1 MIIGYEEKAVKEIL
15 HLYEIDYGTE
25 IISEVLS
32 ACWAHSADCNFLR
45 HENDSLIFER
55 SKIIKAM
62 KIDNELVDRL
72 AELSK
77 LEFDEQA
84 KEGLK
89 KDLGKILDLV
99 KKLEE
104 VNVDGVEPLI
114 YMTDEKNVLR
124 KDEMRDMVTKEEALQ
139 NAPQRDSDYFK
150 LPKVIKK

>member
-1 MIIGYEEKAVKEIL
+1 
-15 HLYEIDYGTE
+15 
-25 IISEVLS
+25 
-32 ACWAHSADCNFLR
+32 
-45 HENDSLIFER
+45 
-55 SKIIKAM
+55 M

-77 LEFDEQA
+77 LEFDEQS

-89 KDLGKILDLV
+89 KDLQKIFDLV
-99 KKLEE
+99 EKLKE

-124 KDEMRDMVTKEEALQ
+124 KDVVKDTVSKDEALL

-150 LPKVIKK
+150 VPKVLKK

>member
-1 MIIGYEEKAVKEIL
+1 
-15 HLYEIDYGTE
+15 
-25 IISEVLS
+25 
-32 ACWAHSADCNFLR
+32 
-45 HENDSLIFER
+45 
-55 SKIIKAM
+55 M

-89 KDLGKILDLV
+89 KDLQKILNLV
-99 KKLEE
+99 EKLEE
-104 VNVDGVEPLI
+104 INVDGVEPLI

-124 KDEMRDMVTKEEALQ
+124 KDVVKDTVTKEEALL

-150 LPKVIKK
+150 VPKVIKK

>member
-1 MIIGYEEKAVKEIL
+1 
-15 HLYEIDYGTE
+15 
-25 IISEVLS
+25 
-32 ACWAHSADCNFLR
+32 
-45 HENDSLIFER
+45 
-55 SKIIKAM
+55 M

-104 VNVDGVEPLI
+104 VNVDAVEQLI

-124 KDEMRDMVTKEEALQ
+124 KDEIRDTVTKEEALQ

-150 LPKVIKK
+150 VPKVINK

>member
-1 MIIGYEEKAVKEIL
+1 
-15 HLYEIDYGTE
+15 
-25 IISEVLS
+25 
-32 ACWAHSADCNFLR
+32 
-45 HENDSLIFER
+45 
-55 SKIIKAM
+55 M

-89 KDLGKILDLV
+89 KDLQKILNLV
-99 KKLEE
+99 EKLEE
-104 VNVDGVEPLI
+104 IDVEGVEPLI

-124 KDEMRDMVTKEEALQ
+124 KDVVKDTVSKEDALL

-150 LPKVIKK
+150 VPKVIKK

>member
-1 MIIGYEEKAVKEIL
+1 
-15 HLYEIDYGTE
+15 
-25 IISEVLS
+25 
-32 ACWAHSADCNFLR
+32 
-45 HENDSLIFER
+45 
-55 SKIIKAM
+55 M

-89 KDLGKILDLV
+89 KDLQKILNLV
-99 KKLEE
+99 EKLEE
-104 VNVDGVEPLI
+104 IDVEGVEPLI

-124 KDEMRDMVTKEEALQ
+124 KDVVKGTVSKEDALL

-150 LPKVIKK
+150 VPKVIKK